1 MNNETNSNVTET
13 ETITTDMNCN
23 IDETVTESF
32 IVSPVSQHLSLAI
45 LAQELNTY
53 EQKMDFLAQIRKEVG
68 LDKVG
73 LDKVDDIYDVSSQP
87 NKYITEYTFG
97 TI

>member
-1 MNNETNSNVTET
+1 MNNETNVVEINET
-13 ETITTDMNCN
+13 STIVAEM
-23 IDETVTESF
+23 
-32 IVSPVSQHLSLAI
+32 
-45 LAQELNTY
+45 TY
-53 EQKMDFLAQIRKEVG
+53 DQKMDFLAQIRKEVG

>member
-53 EQKMDFLAQIRKEVG
+53 EQKMDFLAQIHKE
-68 LDKVG
+68 VG
-73 LDKVDDIYDVSSQP
+73 LDKVDDIYDDSSQP

>member
-68 LDKVG
+68 LDKVVTADYIDESPTG
-73 LDKVDDIYDVSSQP
+73 
-87 NKYITEYTFG
+87 KYITEYTFG

>member
-68 LDKVG
+68 LDKV
-73 LDKVDDIYDVSSQP
+73 DDIYDVSSQP